1 MEYIDRIFYRKI
13 NPSDFKKLY
22 DIDRPDGGGGQTY
35 LEAAGIPNDDIVD
48 FLEYAEI
55 SDSPLR
61 DETRS
66 IYTFNAYVL
75 GNSSEKAFI
84 EFAPRGGR
92 NNYRISRQNMK
103 YKHPAWRIENGFPE
117 PNRNT
122 YGEYTSDGN
131 FEGIIDNLVI
141 MILRTTHKKYY
152 AGFINFAEMPAE
164 WPVGIGFERMFEGE
178 RRGVIKLTTVNV
190 AFIDSLD
197 CPFGEYDVVTRVQG
211 GTNIILYGVPGS
223 GKSWTI
229 EHEYCADEDRME
241 RLVFHPDYMYSDF
254 IGQILPVVRD
264 DKVRYE
270 FSPGPFTKLLKK
282 AYENPDKNFYL
293 IVEEINRGN
302 APAIFGEVFQLLD
315 RIDDEESEYP
325 VGTSEY
331 AITNSNIAQIVYG
344 DEKRKVRLPSNFSI
358 IGTMNTSD
366 QNVFTLDTAFQR
378 RWIMR
383 MIPNT
388 FDGHKFANK
397 PILDTTVSW
406 RAFCSAIN
414 DEILRRNNVTSSEDK
429 RLGAY
434 FITATDLVWHEEEDQ
449 VEKGSKE
456 WIVAR
461 QSNARFSEKVLKYL
475 WDDAFKFA
483 HPETFDTKAYAS
495 LELVIETFC
504 NERSNDRFK
513 VYNENL
519 RKAILDAAE
528 RYPIENGNNMQEG
541 TTEGVTVNADTES
554 E

>member
-1 MEYIDRIFYRKI
+1 
-13 NPSDFKKLY
+13 
-22 DIDRPDGGGGQTY
+22 
-35 LEAAGIPNDDIVD
+35 
-48 FLEYAEI
+48 
-55 SDSPLR
+55 
-61 DETRS
+61 
-66 IYTFNAYVL
+66 
-75 GNSSEKAFI
+75 
-84 EFAPRGGR
+84 
-92 NNYRISRQNMK
+92 
-103 YKHPAWRIENGFPE
+103 
-117 PNRNT
+117 
-122 YGEYTSDGN
+122 
-131 FEGIIDNLVI
+131 
-141 MILRTTHKKYY
+141 
-152 AGFINFAEMPAE
+152 
-164 WPVGIGFERMFEGE
+164 
-178 RRGVIKLTTVNV
+178 
-190 AFIDSLD
+190 
-197 CPFGEYDVVTRVQG
+197 
-211 GTNIILYGVPGS
+211 
-223 GKSWTI
+223 
-229 EHEYCADEDRME
+229 
-241 RLVFHPDYMYSDF
+241 
-254 IGQILPVVRD
+254 VRD

-270 FSPGPFTKLLKK
+270 FAPGPFTKLLKK

-325 VGTSEY
+325 VGTSGY

-344 DEKRKVRLPSNFSI
+344 DEKSKVRLPSNFSI

-397 PILDTTVSW
+397 SILDTTVSW

-434 FITATDLVWHEEEDQ
+434 FITAADLVWHEEEDQ

-456 WIVAR
+456 WIIAR
-461 QSNARFSEKVLKYL
+461 HSNARFSEKVLKYL

-504 NERSNDRFK
+504 NERANDRFK

-519 RKAILDAAE
+519 RKQYWMLQSDIQLRTAIICRKEL
-528 RYPIENGNNMQEG
+528 PK
-541 TTEGVTVNADTES
+541 V
-554 E
+554 

>member
-75 GNSSEKAFI
+75 GNSSEKALI

-92 NNYRISRQNMK
+92 NNYRISRQNMR
-103 YKHPAWRIENGFPE
+103 YKHPAWSLENGFPE
-117 PNRNT
+117 PNRNAD
-122 YGEYTSDGN
+122 GEYTSDGN

-152 AGFINFAEMPAE
+152 AGFVNSAGIPTE
-164 WPVGIGFERMFEGE
+164 WPVDIGLERMFEGD

-190 AFIDSLD
+190 AFVDSLT

-270 FSPGPFTKLLKK
+270 FAPGPFTKLLKK

-302 APAIFGEVFQLLD
+302 ASAIFGEVFQLLD

-434 FITATDLVWHEEEDQ
+434 FIAAADLVWHEEEDQ
-449 VEKGSKE
+449 VEKGSRE

-461 QSNARFSEKVLKYL
+461 HSNARFSEKVLKYL

-495 LELVIETFC
+495 LELVIEAFC

>member
-92 NNYRISRQNMK
+92 NNYRISRQNMR
-103 YKHPAWRIENGFPE
+103 YKHPAWRLENGFPE
-117 PNRNT
+117 PNRNAD
-122 YGEYTSDGN
+122 GEYTSDGN
-131 FEGIIDNLVI
+131 FDGIIDNLVI

-152 AGFINFAEMPAE
+152 AGFINSAGMPTE
-164 WPVGIGFERMFEGE
+164 WPVGIGLEKMFEGE
-178 RRGVIKLTTVNV
+178 RRGVIKLTTVNI
-190 AFIDSLD
+190 AFIDSLA

-270 FSPGPFTKLLKK
+270 FAPGPFTKLLKK

-434 FITATDLVWHEEEDQ
+434 FITAADLVWHEEEDQ

-456 WIVAR
+456 WIIAR
-461 QSNARFSEKVLKYL
+461 HSNARFSEKVLKYL

-504 NERSNDRFK
+504 NERANDRFK

-528 RYPIENGNNMQEG
+528 RYPIENSNNMQEG

>member
-92 NNYRISRQNMK
+92 NNYRISRQNMR
-103 YKHPAWRIENGFPE
+103 YKHPAWSLENGFPE
-117 PNRNT
+117 PNRNAD
-122 YGEYTSDGN
+122 GEYTSDGN

-152 AGFINFAEMPAE
+152 AGFINSAGMPTE
-164 WPVGIGFERMFEGE
+164 WPVGIGLEKMFEGE

-190 AFIDSLD
+190 AFIDSLA

-270 FSPGPFTKLLKK
+270 FAPGPFTKLLKK

-378 RWIMR
+378 RRIMR

-434 FITATDLVWHEEEDQ
+434 FITAADLVWHEEEDQ

-456 WIVAR
+456 WIIAR
-461 QSNARFSEKVLKYL
+461 HSNARFSEKVLKYL

-504 NERSNDRFK
+504 NERANDRFK

-528 RYPIENGNNMQEG
+528 RYPIENTNNMQEG